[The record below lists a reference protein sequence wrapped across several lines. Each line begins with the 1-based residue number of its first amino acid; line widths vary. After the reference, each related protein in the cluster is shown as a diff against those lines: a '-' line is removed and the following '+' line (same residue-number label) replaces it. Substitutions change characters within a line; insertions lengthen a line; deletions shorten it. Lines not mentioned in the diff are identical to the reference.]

1 MTSQQRDS
9 VLQQRRQR
17 WSQNHG
23 NSGEHECEAGEHI
36 ADWIEQFELVASVFH
51 WDDRTKLVNLTTRLR
66 DQAFAFYQSCSTQ
79 QRNDYKTVVSEL
91 AAFHPST
98 FGGCTKWSFS

>member
-36 ADWIEQFELVASVFH
+36 ADWIEQCNDRVQGSMSTTLFTAARGIHLTSRDIHEL
-51 WDDRTKLVNLTTRLR
+51 
-66 DQAFAFYQSCSTQ
+66 Q
-79 QRNDYKTVVSEL
+79 
-91 AAFHPST
+91 
-98 FGGCTKWSFS
+98 